1 MRKIRK
7 TEQVKEKIQWKVLLV
22 TARCQ
27 KQNWKNGN
35 CFNTGREIKKNECIP
50 HSKRERK

>member
-35 CFNTGREIKKNECIP
+35 TGREIKKNECIP
-50 HSKRERK
+50 HSKRKGK